1 MTNIDAANGILEGN
15 AAGSPVNGNRWMMNI
30 TFQAINATIWKE
42 GLANKLE
49 GTIRFHQALLGFADG
64 STLQFVE
71 GGVYQIEVNQ
81 VAYTFLPIRGD
92 VNNDGTVNVM
102 DLRII
107 AFYYLKTPA
116 DPEWPEASKYDLT
129 NDNIIDVFDL
139 RVVATNFGFT
149 YP

>member
-1 MTNIDAANGILEGN
+1 
-15 AAGSPVNGNRWMMNI
+15 MMKI

-49 GTIRFHQALLGFADG
+49 GKIWFHQALLGFADG

-71 GGVYQIEVNQ
+71 GGVNQMDVNQ
-81 VAYTFLPIRGD
+81 AAYTFLPIQGD
-92 VNNDGTVNVM
+92 VNNDGTVDVL
-102 DLRII
+102 DLRTV
-107 AFYYLKTPA
+107 AFYYDRTSA

-129 NDNIIDVFDL
+129 NDNIIDIFDL
-139 RVVATNFGFT
+139 VVVGVNIGFT